1 MLSRKNRR
9 HKDSR
14 PMFPFGEIMLPVI
27 GLVALGILI
36 LSVKIFF
43 MPSGNDKQ
51 YENIPENV
59 SEKELAAVSEQN
71 TSSAIATPDTKSTD
85 SSNNSS
91 DLVAVAVPVSE
102 SDSSVSTSR
111 NNSAVKQGKNTS
123 AGQSST
129 SAVQSDNRNPSVNEA
144 DGNSSWGVQIGSFK
158 KTEAAESLSKQAKQ
172 KGYSVFIQQADVKG
186 EKYHRVIV
194 NAGNSQTRASE
205 IEKNLKDDGFPT
217 FLKRIR

>member
-43 MPSGNDKQ
+43 MPSGDDKQ
-51 YENIPENV
+51 YKNLPENI
-59 SEKELAAVSEQN
+59 SEKEVEAVSEQN
-71 TSSAIATPDTKSTD
+71 DSYTSAMPDTKSTN
-85 SSNNSS
+85 SSNNTS
-91 DLVAVAVPVSE
+91 DSVAVAVPVDE
-102 SDSSVSTSR
+102 SDSSVSISS
-111 NNSAVKQGKNTS
+111 NNSSVKQEKNMS
-123 AGQSST
+123 ADQSIT
-129 SAVQSDNRNPSVNEA
+129 TAEQSDNKNSSVNEV
-144 DGNSSWGVQIGSFK
+144 DGNSAWGVQIGSFK
-158 KTEAAESLSKQAKQ
+158 ETDAAESLSNQAKQ

-194 NAGNSQTRASE
+194 NAGNSQTRANE
-205 IEKNLKDDGFPT
+205 IEKNLKNDGFPT